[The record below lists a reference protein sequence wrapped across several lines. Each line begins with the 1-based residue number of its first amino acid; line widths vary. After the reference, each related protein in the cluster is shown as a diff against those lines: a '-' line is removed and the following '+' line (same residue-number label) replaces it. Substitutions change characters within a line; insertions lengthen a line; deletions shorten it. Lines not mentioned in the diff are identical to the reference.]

1 MVSLP
6 LSLLFILGLVLFK
19 NVYFERTKPINFG
32 CPFSPTKN
40 TTHHLKIKENKR
52 KPYRWLKSTDA

>member
-32 CPFSPTKN
+32 CPFSPTKKYN
-40 TTHHLKIKENKR
+40 TPPK
-52 KPYRWLKSTDA
+52 D